1 MSCYERSSN
10 FITGS
15 SRNCSTNC
23 DSQCVPDNKY
33 LEIAKYLSEFSEEYQ
48 KKRARENLGIPEIL
62 ESLKQEITTEVNN
75 QLEDKL
81 TEFYASIT
89 STINNFSEKLESFTT
104 ELNTIKTNLDIANT
118 NIQNLD
124 DRMTKLEGDYNTFK
138 SDVLGYISNWDGDL
152 ASKLDKKIDKE
163 ILAGKDAVTQIK
175 YINTEFPD
183 ITDLRGAVDQALE
196 KFENTLTYD
205 EL

>member
-1 MSCYERSSN
+1 MSCYEHPSN

-15 SRNCSTNC
+15 QRLCSSGCN
-23 DSQCVPDNKY
+23 SQCVPDDKY

-62 ESLKQEITTEVNN
+62 ESLKQEINTEIIK

-89 STINNFSEKLESFTT
+89 NTINNFSEQLESFTS
-104 ELNTIKTNLDIANT
+104 ELNTIKTNLNITNT
-118 NIQNLD
+118 NVQNLD
-124 DRMTKLEGDYNTFK
+124 DRVTKLENQFEIFK
-138 SDVLGYISNWDGDL
+138 SDVSGQINSWNNDL
-152 ASKLDKKIDKE
+152 TSKLNNKIDKE
-163 ILAGKDAVTQIK
+163 ILTGKDAVTQIQ
-175 YINTEFPD
+175 YINTEFPN

-196 KFENTLTYD
+196 KFENILSYD